1 MFEFT
6 VRIKTYD
13 VTDPRLGR
21 NVRHDSR
28 SLAYLEPKTAPDVPL
43 QSVRHKSE
51 IPTLDQ
57 GQLGSCTG
65 NAATKC
71 VSYAPMWGPLAPAAS
86 VLSVD
91 DAQADETYAVDVYSS
106 ATALDSYQ
114 GTYPPDDT
122 GSDGLSVAKVLTR
135 RGLISGYR
143 HATSMRRTLHALSRQ
158 PVIVGTE
165 WHEGMF
171 HPDADGRLRRTG
183 ALAGGHEYVLDEI
196 DVENKRVWMQNSWGE
211 SWGVSGRAYF
221 TWPDFRKLLK
231 ADGDCTVFVPVTEP
245 APVPATSA

>member
-1 MFEFT
+1 MDDFT

-13 VTDPRLGR
+13 VADPRLGR
-21 NVRHDSR
+21 RVGHDSR
-28 SLAYLEPKTAPDVPL
+28 SLAYLEPKTPSDVVL

-71 VSYAPMWGPLAPAAS
+71 LSYVPLWGPLAPAAA
-86 VLSVD
+86 VLSID
-91 DAQADETYAVDVYSS
+91 DAQADEVYAVGVYSE
-106 ATALDSYQ
+106 ATSVDPYEGS
-114 GTYPPDDT
+114 YPPDDT
-122 GSDGLSVAKVLTR
+122 GSDGLSVAKVLTT

-143 HATSMRRTLHALSRQ
+143 HATSMRRTLNALSRQ

-165 WHEGMF
+165 WREGMF
-171 HPDADGRLRRTG
+171 APEADGRLRTTG
-183 ALAGGHEYVLDEI
+183 AVAGGHEYVLDEI
-196 DVENKRVWMQNSWGE
+196 DVENRRVWMQNSWGE
-211 SWGVSGRAYF
+211 SWGVAGRAYF
-221 TWPDFRKLLK
+221 TWQDFRKLLK

-245 APVPATSA
+245 APLASS